1 MHTEQVLSDELLRT
15 QYYSECAAMAERIRM
30 MRKMLRVELK
40 AAGSTHDWTHVTDQI
55 GMFAFTGNTSRTDR
69 AIACPLRRSIC
80 LSRPVLHATLNSL
93 ATECFGRN
101 ERCHV

>member
-55 GMFAFTGNTSRTDR
+55 GMFAFTGNTSAPTSGLAVTQRPRHCMPTS
-69 AIACPLRRSIC
+69 PLN
-80 LSRPVLHATLNSL
+80 LPLTA
-93 ATECFGRN
+93 
-101 ERCHV
+101 